1 MKKYI
6 FVAIATLGLGAIS
19 HEAKTLSYKDMTSQL
34 REDLPSFERKMQ
46 EIEMF
51 LDTCEENL
59 VSFPKDQQAKINIAL
74 KKYKELFVCITK
86 LKQTLEHNH
95 ATSNIQNKKTEKLCS
110 EMKNLLLELDESLSE
125 VTIIIRDLHL

>member
-1 MKKYI
+1 
-6 FVAIATLGLGAIS
+6 
-19 HEAKTLSYKDMTSQL
+19 MTSQL